1 MDRMVLNKAIIEVI
15 PEIVRSI
22 EKDYKPQT
30 TELFMPIKDDALN
43 NMEIMMGPQTSDAQ
57 RLIVEAL
64 VQDLSN
70 ITLTD
75 SKFKGKVRGKFS
87 CI

>member
-1 MDRMVLNKAIIEVI
+1 
-15 PEIVRSI
+15 
-22 EKDYKPQT
+22 
-30 TELFMPIKDDALN
+30 MPIKDDALN